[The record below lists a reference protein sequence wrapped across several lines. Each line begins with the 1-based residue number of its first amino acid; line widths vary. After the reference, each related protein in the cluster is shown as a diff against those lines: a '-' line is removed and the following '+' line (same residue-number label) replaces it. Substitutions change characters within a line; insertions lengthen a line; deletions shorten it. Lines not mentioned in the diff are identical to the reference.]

1 MSIKQRLNWRL
12 QRLLC
17 KLFGHKMYVE
27 KFAQRG
33 WDNRYTIYERKYCDR
48 CGYVHNEIIKNGISR
63 AQMLKDGW
71 FIEK

>member
-1 MSIKQRLNWRL
+1 
-12 QRLLC
+12 
-17 KLFGHKMYVE
+17 MYVE